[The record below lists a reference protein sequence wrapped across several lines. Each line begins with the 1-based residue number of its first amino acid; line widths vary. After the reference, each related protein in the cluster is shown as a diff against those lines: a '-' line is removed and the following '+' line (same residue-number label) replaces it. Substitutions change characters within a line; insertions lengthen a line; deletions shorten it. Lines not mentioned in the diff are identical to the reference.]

1 VLVTYLE
8 RAGFRVTAVG
18 EAEAVP
24 AAREGHARPF
34 DVVVSD
40 VHLPGLSGIEL
51 ASILL
56 AATPGQPIVLI
67 TGDPDEALAREAL
80 SRGPVNYLIKPF
92 KLFELEASIRNMLV
106 AQVHRKQDPPPPR
119 TKTAPVGVIPADWL
133 KWVDDRSYAGSGH
146 AGRLTRLCEMLLP
159 ELPELQLDRTDLLMA
174 AQCHELGIMSGGVS
188 DPIDLAYRSAELHVD
203 LGGSKEIATIIRH
216 MHERWD
222 GSGGPDELRAET
234 IPAAS
239 RVLSVIDAIDH
250 YAVAWIQAGLEPVES
265 VNRAIG
271 LVIAQQG
278 SLFDHAVVRVVSRE
292 REAIRQICGVERGT
306 PIPTE
311 IPLARDSIIP
321 TVATALLGRF

>member
-1 VLVTYLE
+1 MTKNTEDMRWTVLLVEDHEATREVLSTYLE

-18 EAEAVP
+18 EAESVP
-24 AAREGHARPF
+24 AARERHARPF

-106 AQVHRKQDPPPPR
+106 AQVHRKQDPPKSPKPSV
-119 TKTAPVGVIPADWL
+119 PVSGIPSDWL

-146 AGRLTRLCEMLLP
+146 AGRLTRLCDLLAPALP
-159 ELPELQLDRTDLLMA
+159 ELKIDRTDLQLA
-174 AQCHELGIMSGGVS
+174 AQCHELGIMSGSAS
-188 DPIDLAYRSAELHVD
+188 DPIDLAYRSSELHVD
-203 LGGSKEIATIIRH
+203 LGGSKNVATIIRH

-222 GSGGPDELRAET
+222 GSGGPDELRGDA
-234 IPAAS
+234 IPAGS

-250 YAVAWIQAGLEPVES
+250 YAVAWIQAGLVPIEA

-278 SLFDHAVVRVVSRE
+278 SLFDHAVVRVISQQRE
-292 REAIRQICGVERGT
+292 
-306 PIPTE
+306 
-311 IPLARDSIIP
+311 
-321 TVATALLGRF
+321 